1 MNLREKLSEIDALD
15 LGSVDFENLKS
26 LITDATVGDLYLHRE
41 ILPPG
46 DLRFRVSD
54 YLTERPEDIDQIGPP
69 PPEKAG
75 GFQRCNREH
84 DPMFYA
90 SSSGTTAMMEMGLDA
105 GQTVYLSV
113 WRLRRPLSVFGALGN
128 RRMWG
133 LNTRFSPEQKDYFR
147 FFLKKFTEEVGDDFS
162 YRYKLTAAFAELYTN
177 GWDPLEAHIHTTG
190 KVGITY
196 RSVAHNG
203 FQQNVALSRE
213 IYLDYYEPIQCVEL
227 SITDQIS
234 KNPAGFRLT
243 GIADIVP
250 ANTGFA
256 LHWKEAI
263 RSDECIQALSLIV
276 SVIDHHDGPLDD

>member
-1 MNLREKLSEIDALD
+1 MGPQYEVLPDPEGLFSFF
-15 LGSVDFENLKS
+15 FE
-26 LITDATVGDLYLHRE
+26 
-41 ILPPG
+41 
-46 DLRFRVSD
+46 
-54 YLTERPEDIDQIGPP
+54 
-69 PPEKAG
+69 
-75 GFQRCNREH
+75 
-84 DPMFYA
+84 
-90 SSSGTTAMMEMGLDA
+90 
-105 GQTVYLSV
+105 
-113 WRLRRPLSVFGALGN
+113 
-128 RRMWG
+128 
-133 LNTRFSPEQKDYFR
+133 
-147 FFLKKFTEEVGDDFS
+147 KFTEKVGDDFS

-190 KVGITY
+190 KIGITY
-196 RSVAHNG
+196 QSVAHSR

-227 SITDQIS
+227 SITGQIS
-234 KNPAGFRLT
+234 KNPADFRLT